1 MPTVDSLP
9 ADQRAVLSLL
19 LQQGRTYEQIAGTL
33 RISEAAVRERAHGA
47 LAALGPAGTDLSAR
61 RRGEIGDWLLR
72 QGPADE
78 RQETE
83 AYLSRSEPGRA
94 WARGVV
100 AALGPLG
107 ADSLPEL
114 PGDEGGAP
122 APAERAPAERVPA
135 ERAPAT
141 GTRDVPRPRVSRTG
155 GAVLLAGLALLL
167 GGGAFL
173 LFHGGGEDKATPAA
187 ATSTAGQADPKVVA
201 QVNLKPPGGAPAP
214 EALGVMQ
221 VIKQQQQEAVV
232 VQAQKLPAL
241 PRKTMGYGVWVS
253 SSPSRRVFLGYA
265 NFDPSSHRLTGYE
278 LLNADVTT
286 YGEVFVTR
294 ETGQGPKR
302 PGTIYLRGTV
312 RTPGG

>member
-72 QGPADE
+72 QGPDDE
-78 RQETE
+78 RRETE
-83 AYLSRSEPGRA
+83 AFLSRSEPGRA
-94 WARGVV
+94 WTRGVV

-107 ADSLPEL
+107 ADGVPEL

-122 APAERAPAERVPA
+122 APAERAPATA
-135 ERAPAT
+135 
-141 GTRDVPRPRVSRTG
+141 TRDLPRPRVSRTG

-201 QVNLKPPGGAPAP
+201 QVNLKPPSGAPAP
-214 EALGVMQ
+214 NALGVMQ

-241 PRKTMGYGVWVS
+241 PSKAMGYGVWLS

-265 NFDPSSHRLTGYE
+265 NYDPSSHRLTGYV

-312 RTPGG
+312 RTAGG